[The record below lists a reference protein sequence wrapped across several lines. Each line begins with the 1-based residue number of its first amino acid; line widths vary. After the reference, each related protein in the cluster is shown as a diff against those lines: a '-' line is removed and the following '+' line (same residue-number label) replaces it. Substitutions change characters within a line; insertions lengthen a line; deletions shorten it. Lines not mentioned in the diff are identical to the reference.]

1 MKKNYKLKI
10 PKQSLLL
17 IFTGFSFFG
26 CNQTENFIDLNNN
39 SKMDPYE
46 DPNISAI
53 ERAKDIISHLTIE
66 EKIAQMESGA
76 PSIPKLG
83 ISKYN
88 WMNEALHGIR
98 GDHGEITTVFPQ
110 AIGLAASWNV
120 DLASQQGV
128 AISDEARGLANDRG
142 NDRYLDFWS
151 PVINIGR
158 DPRWGRTQEG
168 YGEDPVLVSEI
179 SKAFIKGLQGDHPKY
194 YKVLSAP
201 KHFVANN
208 EEYRRHS
215 GSSEVPMKILRDY
228 YLPAFKSSIVDA
240 GAQSIMTAYNALNGI
255 PCTANTFLLQDILRN
270 EWQFPGWVVTDCGA
284 IYDIH
289 VNHKY
294 VNDPVKAVALSLKAG
309 TDLNCGSYFRLHLKD
324 AFDQGLV
331 TMEDIDQALL
341 RIFVTRI
348 KLGVFDPPSM
358 NPYSKISKDVVD
370 SKLHRE
376 LAHEI
381 ALQSIVL
388 LKNENDILPLQKS
401 IKSVAVIGP
410 NANFCRFGT
419 YSGKS
424 SINITPLE
432 GVKSMIPDA
441 NITYSQGTTILETE
455 LPTMP
460 DNLFYT
466 SDGNPGVKAEYF
478 KGFNI
483 KKEPDLVRIEK
494 SPNISWEFDGTPDST
509 IFETNSFSVRFSG
522 NIVVQKS
529 GSYKINVNGID
540 GLKFYFQGKKLVDK
554 VSENYSH
561 TTFKTSYLD
570 KGTQYPFSLEYF
582 EDEGWG
588 EVRLGISE
596 IKEGLIDDAI
606 SKAASSDLVL
616 MVMGTY
622 DYIESEGR
630 DRKNTDLPLDQKN
643 LLKKIYDVNENIVLI
658 LINGS
663 TISLPWANRH
673 IPAIIEAWY
682 PGQSGGKA
690 IAEVL
695 FGDYNP
701 GGKLP
706 MTFYKGIN
714 DLPPF
719 DDYDVRNGR
728 TYMYFKGEPLYP
740 FGYGLSYTNF
750 ELKNVRLN
758 KTNFSKSDTLQ
769 ITFNITNTGLR
780 HGSEVPQLYIEQN
793 GIKKLKAFQRIFLN
807 KDESLE
813 SFMKVAIED
822 FQSWDLIENKYVVKT
837 GDYRI
842 HLGTSSKD
850 FVFTSNIKVN

>member
-17 IFTGFSFFG
+17 IFIGFSFFC
-26 CNQTENFIDLNNN
+26 CNQTKDFIDLNNN
-39 SKMDPYE
+39 LKMDPYE

-53 ERAKDIISHLTIE
+53 ERAKDIISYLTIE

-284 IYDIH
+284 IYDIY

-294 VNDPVKAVALSLKAG
+294 VDDPVEAVALSLKAG

-370 SKLHRE
+370 SKPHKE

-388 LKNENDILPLQKS
+388 LKNENDVLPLQKS

-460 DNLFYT
+460 DNLFYIP
-466 SDGNPGVKAEYF
+466 DGSPGVKAEYF
-478 KGFNI
+478 KGSIIN
-483 KKEPDLVRIEK
+483 KEPDLVRIEK

-509 IFETNSFSVRFSG
+509 IFEPNSFSVRFSG
-522 NIVVQKS
+522 NIIVQKS

-561 TTFKTSYLD
+561 TTFKTKYLE

-606 SKAASSDLVL
+606 SKAESSDLVL

-630 DRKNTDLPLDQKN
+630 DRKNTDLPLDQKD
-643 LLKKIYDVNENIVLI
+643 LLKKIYDVNKNIVLI

-663 TISLPWANRH
+663 TISLPWANKH

-695 FGDYNP
+695 FGDYR
-701 GGKLP
+701 
-706 MTFYKGIN
+706 
-714 DLPPF
+714 D
-719 DDYDVRNGR
+719 
-728 TYMYFKGEPLYP
+728 
-740 FGYGLSYTNF
+740 
-750 ELKNVRLN
+750 
-758 KTNFSKSDTLQ
+758 
-769 ITFNITNTGLR
+769 
-780 HGSEVPQLYIEQN
+780 
-793 GIKKLKAFQRIFLN
+793 
-807 KDESLE
+807 
-813 SFMKVAIED
+813 
-822 FQSWDLIENKYVVKT
+822 
-837 GDYRI
+837 
-842 HLGTSSKD
+842 
-850 FVFTSNIKVN
+850 

>member
-1 MKKNYKLKI
+1 MKI
-10 PKQSLLL
+10 PKQSLLIL
-17 IFTGFSFFG
+17 FIVFSILG
-26 CNQTENFIDLNNN
+26 CDRTEHFIDLNNN

-53 ERAKDIISHLTIE
+53 ERAKDIISYLTIE

-194 YKVLSAP
+194 FKVLSAP

-215 GSSEVPMKILRDY
+215 GSSEVPMKVLRDY

-255 PCTANTFLLQDILRN
+255 PCTANTFLLKDILRN

-294 VNDPVKAVALSLKAG
+294 VDDPVQAVALSLRAG

-341 RIFVTRI
+341 RIFVSRI

-370 SKLHRE
+370 SKHHQE

-388 LKNENDILPLQKS
+388 LKNENDILPLQKN

-432 GVKSMIPDA
+432 GVKSIIPDA

-466 SDGNPGVKAEYF
+466 SDGSPGVKAEYF

-483 KKEPDLVRIEK
+483 EREPDLVRIEK
-494 SPNISWEFDGTPDST
+494 SPNISWEFEGTPDST

-561 TTFKTSYLD
+561 TTFKTKYLE

-606 SKAASSDLVL
+606 SKAASSDQVI

-630 DRKNTDLPLDQKN
+630 DRTNTDLPLDQKD
-643 LLKKIYDVNENIVLI
+643 LLKRIYDVNKNIVLI
-658 LINGS
+658 LVNGS
-663 TISLPWANRH
+663 TISLPWANEH

-706 MTFYKGIN
+706 MTFYNGIN

-728 TYMYFKGEPLYP
+728 TYMYFEGEPLYP

-780 HGSEVPQLYIEQN
+780 HGSEVPQLYVEEN
-793 GIKKLKAFQRIFLN
+793 GIKKLKAFKRIFLN

-813 SFMKVAIED
+813 SSMKVAIKE
-822 FQSWDLIENKYVVKT
+822 FQSWDTDKNKYVVKP
-837 GDYRI
+837 GDYGI
-842 HLGTSSKD
+842 HLGTSSQD
-850 FVFTSNIKVN
+850 FLFTRNIKVN

>member
-120 DLASQQGV
+120 DLASQQGI

-370 SKLHRE
+370 SKPHKE

-466 SDGNPGVKAEYF
+466 SDGSPGVKAEYF
-478 KGFNI
+478 KGFNY
-483 KKEPDLVRIEK
+483 
-494 SPNISWEFDGTPDST
+494 
-509 IFETNSFSVRFSG
+509 
-522 NIVVQKS
+522 QK
-529 GSYKINVNGID
+529 
-540 GLKFYFQGKKLVDK
+540 
-554 VSENYSH
+554 
-561 TTFKTSYLD
+561 
-570 KGTQYPFSLEYF
+570 
-582 EDEGWG
+582 
-588 EVRLGISE
+588 
-596 IKEGLIDDAI
+596 
-606 SKAASSDLVL
+606 
-616 MVMGTY
+616 
-622 DYIESEGR
+622 
-630 DRKNTDLPLDQKN
+630 
-643 LLKKIYDVNENIVLI
+643 
-658 LINGS
+658 
-663 TISLPWANRH
+663 
-673 IPAIIEAWY
+673 
-682 PGQSGGKA
+682 
-690 IAEVL
+690 
-695 FGDYNP
+695 
-701 GGKLP
+701 
-706 MTFYKGIN
+706 
-714 DLPPF
+714 
-719 DDYDVRNGR
+719 R
-728 TYMYFKGEPLYP
+728 T
-740 FGYGLSYTNF
+740 GLS
-750 ELKNVRLN
+750 
-758 KTNFSKSDTLQ
+758 
-769 ITFNITNTGLR
+769 
-780 HGSEVPQLYIEQN
+780 
-793 GIKKLKAFQRIFLN
+793 
-807 KDESLE
+807 
-813 SFMKVAIED
+813 
-822 FQSWDLIENKYVVKT
+822 
-837 GDYRI
+837 
-842 HLGTSSKD
+842 
-850 FVFTSNIKVN
+850 

>member
-98 GDHGEITTVFPQ
+98 GDHGETTTVFPQ
-110 AIGLAASWNV
+110 AIGLAATSNV
-120 DLASQQGV
+120 DLASQQGI

-255 PCTANTFLLQDILRN
+255 PCTANTFLLKDILRN

-509 IFETNSFSVRFSG
+509 IFEPNSFSVKFSG
-522 NIVVQKS
+522 NIIVQKS

-540 GLKFYFQGKKLVDK
+540 GL
-554 VSENYSH
+554 
-561 TTFKTSYLD
+561 
-570 KGTQYPFSLEYF
+570 
-582 EDEGWG
+582 
-588 EVRLGISE
+588 
-596 IKEGLIDDAI
+596 
-606 SKAASSDLVL
+606 
-616 MVMGTY
+616 
-622 DYIESEGR
+622 
-630 DRKNTDLPLDQKN
+630 
-643 LLKKIYDVNENIVLI
+643 
-658 LINGS
+658 
-663 TISLPWANRH
+663 
-673 IPAIIEAWY
+673 
-682 PGQSGGKA
+682 
-690 IAEVL
+690 
-695 FGDYNP
+695 
-701 GGKLP
+701 
-706 MTFYKGIN
+706 
-714 DLPPF
+714 
-719 DDYDVRNGR
+719 
-728 TYMYFKGEPLYP
+728 
-740 FGYGLSYTNF
+740 
-750 ELKNVRLN
+750 
-758 KTNFSKSDTLQ
+758 
-769 ITFNITNTGLR
+769 
-780 HGSEVPQLYIEQN
+780 
-793 GIKKLKAFQRIFLN
+793 
-807 KDESLE
+807 
-813 SFMKVAIED
+813 
-822 FQSWDLIENKYVVKT
+822 
-837 GDYRI
+837 
-842 HLGTSSKD
+842 
-850 FVFTSNIKVN
+850 